1 MEQVKSGE
9 KEYHFIEIMACPGGC
24 LGGGGQ
30 PIPTNDEVRKKRMKA
45 IYDEDTSLA
54 IRKSH
59 ENPEI
64 VQIYKEFLGEP
75 LGKQSH
81 KLLHTEYFERQRY

>member
-1 MEQVKSGE
+1 ME
-9 KEYHFIEIMACPGGC
+9 
-24 LGGGGQ
+24 
-30 PIPTNDEVRKKRMKA
+30 A
-45 IYDEDTSLA
+45 IYEEDANMT

-59 ENPEI
+59 ENPEV

-75 LGKQSH
+75 LGKESH